1 MNIMKIL
8 IVDDDLSS
16 MNKMETILGVLGPC
30 ITADCG
36 TKALHEF
43 QEALSSEEPFDLI
56 TLDIDMP
63 DINGIDVLKKIR
75 TLEAENK
82 ISKSNRSRIIMV
94 SGKSDKDSLIT
105 CMKAG
110 CDNFIVKPFDITTL
124 IEKMDQI
131 EISYDKT
138 IMSSPRGIPGRSKE
152 TLSSA
157 GKIPRQ
163 PDERLRILI
172 VDDDDVSRQKMEAIL
187 DDIGDCTTVTS
198 GQEAITLFITAM
210 QQKKPF
216 HLIMLDYSMPEWS
229 GVETLSHMRKIE
241 SSGKTGTGKSA
252 SIIMVTS
259 HSDKENV
266 ITCLKAGCNE
276 YIVKPFN
283 RETVIQRLTKLK
295 VIDPPNPP
303 LSESAP

>member
-1 MNIMKIL
+1 M
-8 IVDDDLSS
+8 
-16 MNKMETILGVLGPC
+16 
-30 ITADCG
+30 
-36 TKALHEF
+36 
-43 QEALSSEEPFDLI
+43 
-56 TLDIDMP
+56 
-63 DINGIDVLKKIR
+63 
-75 TLEAENK
+75 LEAENK

-94 SGKSDKDSLIT
+94 SGKSDKNSLIT

-131 EISYDKT
+131 EISYDKK
-138 IMSSPRGIPGRSKE
+138 IMSSPRGVPGRLTE
-152 TLSSA
+152 TPSSA
-157 GKIPRQ
+157 RKIPRK

-187 DDIGDCTTVTS
+187 DDIGDCSTVTS
-198 GQEAITLFITAM
+198 GQEAITLFKTAIK
-210 QQKKPF
+210 QEKPF

-229 GVETLSHMRKIE
+229 GVETLAHIRKIE
-241 SSGKTGTGKSA
+241 SSGKTATGTSA
-252 SIIMVTS
+252 QVVMVTG

-266 ITCLKAGCNE
+266 INCLKAGCNE

-295 VIDPPNPP
+295 IIDSPNPP